1 MIRRLWRNKLG
12 QDMIEYAL
20 LAAFFAL
27 AVGALSPSVAT
38 NISTVWSR
46 VTSVIALALATG

>member
-1 MIRRLWRNKLG
+1 
-12 QDMIEYAL
+12 MIEYAL

-38 NISTVWSR
+38 DISTVWSR
-46 VTSVIALALATG
+46 VTSVIALANATG

>member
-1 MIRRLWRNKLG
+1 MIRKLWRNKLG

-27 AVGALSPSVAT
+27 AVGALSPTVAT

-46 VTSVIALALATG
+46 VTSVIALANATG